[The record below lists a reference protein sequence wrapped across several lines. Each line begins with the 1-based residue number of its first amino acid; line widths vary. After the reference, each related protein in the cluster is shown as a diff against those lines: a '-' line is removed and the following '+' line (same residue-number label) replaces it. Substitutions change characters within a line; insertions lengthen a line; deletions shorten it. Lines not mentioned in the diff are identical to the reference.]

1 MGFALNIQ
9 DETTSGDVINSTII
23 QFPAEIVSV
32 RTLIETRVAAEVEK
46 YREQKQEEFFGL
58 VRPKDAEEELN
69 GFRLKKVKTINLEEQ
84 KKVALQAFQTNGF
97 FLLVNDKQLIELDD
111 EIVITPKSRVVFLK
125 LIPLVGG

>member
-23 QFPAEIVSV
+23 QFPAETVSV

-46 YREQKQEEFFGL
+46 YREQKQEHFLGL

-69 GFRLKKVKTINLEEQ
+69 GFRLKELKNIDLDEQ
-84 KKVALQAFQTNGF
+84 KKVALDAFKTNGF